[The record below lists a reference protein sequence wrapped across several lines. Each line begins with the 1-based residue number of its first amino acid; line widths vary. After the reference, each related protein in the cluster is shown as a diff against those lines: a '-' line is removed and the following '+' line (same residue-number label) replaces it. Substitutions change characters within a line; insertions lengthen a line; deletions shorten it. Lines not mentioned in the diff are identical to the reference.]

1 MAIIQSNE
9 CMSIINNKLLTR
21 KRIAAGKD
29 LLQKVI
35 IPTLTFGAET
45 WSKLTEKEKNEINN
59 VQTDY
64 LTKLLEVPR
73 TTPKCALLGSLE
85 LIEIEHI
92 ANTRK
97 LQYYVD
103 LQNRDES
110 KLEVKMLKLQK
121 SKNMSYEREINEL
134 KEKYKIEI
142 CLKGENPIKIK
153 NYIKNEIKK
162 INDQEIREKIKEG
175 KKTKIMYE
183 YNNKYI
189 ESLHYE
195 EARAIFMMITRMI
208 DVKAN
213 FKNKYRNIECEICK
227 VEENT
232 EHLSKCQKYIDLNEK
247 IRGGTLQEI
256 LKINK
261 EDDIAKIIKE
271 IIKRKNN
278 ENKAE
283 NTRKKQQT
291 PLP

>member
-1 MAIIQSNE
+1 MYKQ
-9 CMSIINNKLLTR
+9 TT
-21 KRIAAGKD
+21 
-29 LLQKVI
+29 LQNYQK
-35 IPTLTFGAET
+35 
-45 WSKLTEKEKNEINN
+45 S
-59 VQTDY
+59 Q
-64 LTKLLEVPR
+64 
-73 TTPKCALLGSLE
+73 
-85 LIEIEHI
+85 IEHI

-183 YNNKYI
+183 YNKKYI
-189 ESLHYE
+189 EKFHYE

-213 FKNKYRNIECEICK
+213 YKNKYRNLECEICK

-232 EHLSKCQKYIDLNEK
+232 EHLFKC
-247 IRGGTLQEI
+247 
-256 LKINK
+256 
-261 EDDIAKIIKE
+261 
-271 IIKRKNN
+271 KN
-278 ENKAE
+278 
-283 NTRKKQQT
+283 TMT
-291 PLP
+291 

>member
-1 MAIIQSNE
+1 MG
-9 CMSIINNKLLTR
+9 M
-21 KRIAAGKD
+21 
-29 LLQKVI
+29 
-35 IPTLTFGAET
+35 
-45 WSKLTEKEKNEINN
+45 
-59 VQTDY
+59 
-64 LTKLLEVPR
+64 
-73 TTPKCALLGSLE
+73 
-85 LIEIEHI
+85 EIEHI

-97 LQYYVD
+97 LQYYID
-103 LQNRDES
+103 FQNRDEN
-110 KLEVKMLKLQK
+110 KLEVQMKKLQQ

-142 CLKGENPIKIK
+142 RLKGENPTKTK

-162 INDQEIREKIKEG
+162 INDQEIKEKVKEG
-175 KKTKIMYE
+175 KQTKIMYE

-189 ESLHYE
+189 ENLHYE
-195 EARAIFMMITRMI
+195 EARAIFMIITRMI

-232 EHLSKCQKYIDLNEK
+232 EHLFKCQKYLDLNEK

-283 NTRKKQQT
+283 NTRMIT
-291 PLP
+291 TNTAPLTMGLSLPDGRE